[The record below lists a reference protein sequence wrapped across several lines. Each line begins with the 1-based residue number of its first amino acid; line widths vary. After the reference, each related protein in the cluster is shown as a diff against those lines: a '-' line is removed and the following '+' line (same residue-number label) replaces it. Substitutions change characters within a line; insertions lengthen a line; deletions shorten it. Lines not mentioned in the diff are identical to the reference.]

1 MAALTIRGLMARKAR
16 AVLTGLAVLL
26 GVAMISGTYVF
37 TDTINSTFDK
47 VFETA
52 NEGVDVVVSGRSEFD
67 TDEGAVAQE
76 IPESLVERVKEVPG
90 VQTAA
95 GNVEDTA
102 SIFKSNGDQVET
114 GGAPPLLFSR
124 PPERF
129 DPLEY
134 VEGEPPA
141 SPSEVAINNG
151 TADNEDL
158 KIGDRVSL
166 VGRTG
171 REEFTIS
178 GLATFGDVE
187 SLGGAT
193 VSVVTLPVA
202 QDLADQRGQVDSI
215 QVAAAPGVTSEELV
229 TRIERVMPNT
239 VEVKTGQE
247 DADDEA
253 ESIQNSLSFLNILLL
268 VFAGIAVFV
277 GAFIIF
283 NTFSITVAQRTREF
297 ALLRTMGAS
306 RRQVLRSVLLEALIV
321 GLIASALGI
330 LVGIGTAQAINA
342 LFKAF
347 GAELPQEGLVLK
359 GRTIIVGLLVGTI
372 VTMLSSLA
380 PARRATRV
388 PPLAAMRE
396 EAAQPRPPTRRRRIL
411 SWGLLILSA
420 VAILFAL
427 FGGAPAAQALSM
439 LGLGAIA
446 LFIAVALLSPRL
458 VPVISG
464 MVGYPLERLRGVAG
478 RLARENSMRNPG
490 RTAVTAASL
499 MIGLALVTFVAIL
512 AAGVK
517 ASIDD
522 TVDNRLRAELVV
534 LNKDGNFTAISPDSA
549 RAIEQVPGV
558 ELVSPLKSS
567 QAQVDGASGKPYG
580 SGIDP
585 RTFNRVW
592 DTDIDE
598 GPPDLLSTLRSG
610 QMALEKDFA
619 EANDFNV
626 GDTLEV
632 QTPIGCCGPD
642 RRLDLRVPGIF
653 EDKTGLVGDFV
664 VTAPTIARQF
674 GQRDDDMQFV
684 AVQQGADVD
693 AVQARVEQVLDQ
705 RFPVAEAQTQQ
716 EFKESITGNIDQF
729 LFLIYALLSLSVI
742 VSLFGIVNTL
752 VLSIHE
758 RTREIGM
765 MRAIGTPRR
774 LVRRIVRYESVITAL
789 IGAALGLTV
798 GFVLGV
804 VTTVAL
810 EDEGFLLS
818 VPVVTLV
825 VFALLAVVAG
835 VLAAIPPARRA
846 SRMDVLEALAYE

>member
-1 MAALTIRGLMARKAR
+1 MTSLTLRGLFARKAR

-37 TDTINSTFDK
+37 TDTINSTFEK

-67 TDEGAVAQE
+67 TENGPVTQE
-76 IPESLVERVKEVPG
+76 IPDSLVDRVKDVPG

-95 GNVEDTA
+95 GNVEDFA
-102 SIFKSNGDQVET
+102 SIFKANGDQVKT

-141 SPSEVAINNG
+141 SPQEVAINKG
-151 TADNEDL
+151 TADDEGL

-171 REEFTIS
+171 RKDFRIS

-193 VSVVTLPVA
+193 VAVVTLPVA
-202 QDLADQRGQVDSI
+202 QDLADQRGKVDSI
-215 QVAAAPGVTSEELV
+215 QVAADSGVTPQELV
-229 TRIERVMPNT
+229 TRLERAMPDT
-239 VEVKTGQE
+239 VEVKTGEQE
-247 DADDEA
+247 ATDESD
-253 ESIQNSLSFLNILLL
+253 SIKSSLSFLNILLL

-306 RRQVLRSVLLEALIV
+306 RRQVLRSVMLEALIV
-321 GLIASALGI
+321 GLTASILGLLLGI
-330 LVGIGTAQAINA
+330 ATAQGINA

-347 GAELPQEGLVLK
+347 GADLPQEGLVLK
-359 GRTIIVGLLVGTI
+359 PRTVIVALLVGTG
-372 VTMLSSLA
+372 VTMLASLA

-396 EAAQPRPPTRRRRIL
+396 EAATPQPPTLRRTIL
-411 SWGLLILSA
+411 SWALLIIGA
-420 VAILFAL
+420 VAVLLGL
-427 FGGAPAAQALSM
+427 FGGVPASQALGL
-439 LGLGAIA
+439 LGIGAI
-446 LFIAVALLSPRL
+446 LVFIAVALLSPRL
-458 VPVISG
+458 VPPIAAA
-464 MVGYPLERLRGVAG
+464 VGYPLERLRGVAG
-478 RLARENSMRNPG
+478 RLARENALRNPG
-490 RTAVTAASL
+490 RTAVTAAAL

-512 AAGVK
+512 ADGVK

-522 TVDNRLRAELVV
+522 TVSKDMKAQIVV
-534 LNKDGNFTAISPDSA
+534 LNKDGFSPISPQTGDA
-549 RAIEQVPGV
+549 LKRVPGV
-558 ELVSPLKSS
+558 RTVSPLNTS
-567 QAQVDGASGKPYG
+567 QAKVDGVSGKPFG

-585 RTFNRVW
+585 ATFDQVW
-592 DTDIDE
+592 DMQIDK
-598 GPPDLLSTLRSG
+598 GPPNVLSTLTDRDI
-610 QMALEKDFA
+610 ALEKNWA
-619 EANDFNV
+619 EDNNFDL
-626 GDTLEV
+626 GDTLKV
-632 QTPIGCCGPD
+632 TTPVGEKPV
-642 RRLDLRVPGIF
+642 LRVRATY
-653 EDKTGLVGDFV
+653 EDKGGLVGDFM
-664 VTAPTIARQF
+664 VTDDLIRRDF
-674 GQRDDDMQFV
+674 GVRDDLFEFV
-684 AVQQGADVD
+684 AVQPGADPK
-693 AVQARVEQVLDQ
+693 AVQDRIDRVLEQ
-705 RFPVAEAQTQQ
+705 RFPITEAQSRQ
-716 EFKESITGNIDQF
+716 EFQDSITGQVDQF

-765 MRAIGTPRR
+765 MRAIGTPRS

-798 GFVLGV
+798 GFFLGV
-804 VTTVAL
+804 VTTIAL
-810 EDEGFLLS
+810 EDEGFILS
-818 VPVVTLV
+818 IPYVSLI
-825 VFALLAVVAG
+825 VFAILAVIAG
-835 VLAAIPPARRA
+835 VLAAILPARRA
-846 SRMDVLEALAYE
+846 SRLNVLEALAYE

>member
-1 MAALTIRGLMARKAR
+1 MAGLTIRGLLARKMR

-37 TDTINSTFDK
+37 TDTINSTFEK

-67 TDEGAVAQE
+67 TDNGPVAQE
-76 IPESLVERVKEVPG
+76 IPDSLVNRVKKVPG
-90 VQTAA
+90 VSVAA
-95 GNVEDTA
+95 GNVEDYA
-102 SIFKSNGDQVET
+102 SIFKSNGDQVKT

-124 PPERF
+124 PPEQF
-129 DPLEY
+129 DPLDY

-141 SPSEVAINNG
+141 SPQEVALNKG
-151 TADNEDL
+151 TADEEDL

-171 REEFTIS
+171 REDFRIS
-178 GLATFGDVE
+178 GLAKFGDVE

-193 VSVVTLPVA
+193 IAVVTLPEA
-202 QDLADQRGQVDSI
+202 QLLADQRGKVDSI
-215 QVAAAPGVTSEELV
+215 QVAADPGVTPQELV
-229 TRIERVMPNT
+229 TRIERVMPDT
-239 VEVKTGQE
+239 VEVKTGEQVAT
-247 DADDEA
+247 DQSD
-253 ESIQNSLSFLNILLL
+253 SIKSSLSFLNILLL

-306 RRQVLRSVLLEALIV
+306 RRQVLRSVMLEALIV
-321 GLIASALGI
+321 GLIASILGL
-330 LVGIGTAQAINA
+330 LVGIATAQGINA

-359 GRTIIVGLLVGTI
+359 PRTIIVALLVGTG

-396 EAAQPRPPTRRRRIL
+396 EAATPQPPTRRRTIL
-411 SWGLLILSA
+411 SWVLLVGGA
-420 VAILFAL
+420 VAILLGL
-427 FGGAPAAQALSM
+427 FGGGPAGQALGL
-439 LGLGAIA
+439 LGVGAIA
-446 LFIAVALLSPRL
+446 VFIAVALLSPRL
-458 VPVISG
+458 VPPIAG
-464 MVGYPLERLRGVAG
+464 AVGYPLERLRGVAG
-478 RLARENSMRNPG
+478 RLARENALRNPG
-490 RTAVTAASL
+490 RTAVTAAAL
-499 MIGLALVTFVAIL
+499 MIGLALVTFVSIL

-522 TVDNRLRAELVV
+522 TVSEDMKAQIVV
-534 LNKDGNFTAISPDSA
+534 VNKDGFTPISPETGA
-549 RAIEQVPGV
+549 AVKGVPGV
-558 ELVSPLKSS
+558 ETVSPLTTS
-567 QAQVDGASGKPYG
+567 QAKVGGVSGKPFG

-585 RTFNRVW
+585 PTFDKVW
-592 DTDIDE
+592 NLHIDK
-598 GPPDLLSTLRSG
+598 GPPDLLSTLQGRDI
-610 QMALEKDFA
+610 ALEKNWA
-619 EANDFNV
+619 EDNNFDL
-626 GDTLEV
+626 GDTV
-632 QTPIGCCGPD
+632 KVTTPVGEKPVLKMRGTY
-642 RRLDLRVPGIF
+642 
-653 EDKTGLVGDFV
+653 EDKGGLVGDFI
-664 VTAPTIARQF
+664 VTNDLIRRDF
-674 GQRDDDMQFV
+674 GVRDDQFEFV
-684 AVQQGADVD
+684 AVQPGADSK
-693 AVQARVEQVLDQ
+693 AVQDRIDRVLEQ
-705 RFPVAEAQTQQ
+705 RFPIAEAQSRT
-716 EFKESITGNIDQF
+716 EFKESITGQVDQF

-765 MRAIGTPRR
+765 MRAIGTPRS

-789 IGAALGLTV
+789 IGAVLGLTV

-810 EDEGFLLS
+810 ADQGFILS
-818 VPVVTLV
+818 IPFVTLI
-825 VFALLAVVAG
+825 VFAVLAVLAG

-846 SRMDVLEALAYE
+846 SRLNVLEALAYE